1 MRIISEDG
9 KMDDELE
16 ALQQR
21 RKVEIDKLE
30 KDLPLMEAQRA
41 AFETEDLNNEKATV
55 LRDRIAGARNALDI
69 LKVTYGRKMPAQS
82 WEQSRKVR

>member
-16 ALQQR
+16 ALQKR
-21 RKVEIDKLE
+21 RKEEIEKLE

-41 AFETEDLNNEKATV
+41 AFETEDLNKEKATV
-55 LRDRIAGARNALDI
+55 LRDRIDGAKNALDI
-69 LKVTYGRKMPAQS
+69 LRVTYGRKMPPQT
-82 WEQSRKVR
+82 WEQSRTVR